1 VTTRPIV
8 VGVDGSEESLRAVE
22 WAAREAHRHGAPL
35 RLVSA
40 PSVPPRMLASDP
52 APQGVAKVLGSVPR
66 RALAEAITR
75 AGEVAQDLLVDTD
88 LLTGPPALMVTGS
101 GSGALMLV
109 VGARGTGGF
118 AAMLLGSVSRYAAM
132 HASCPV
138 VVVREE
144 TSVVHREVAVGI
156 RDPYDATATLPFA
169 FEEAALRGATLVA
182 VRACHWSPAPAGIP
196 GSTETMHRP
205 VDPAKVPADTV
216 DHLTETLRSWQEKY
230 PAVPVREDVVSGHPG
245 RVLASYTARADLVV
259 IGRHGGHDTGP
270 AIGAVQHAV
279 LNHAHGPVAVVPA
292 RAADGG
298 LDRRSPW

>member
-1 VTTRPIV
+1 MTTRPVV

-40 PSVPPRMLASDP
+40 PTAPPRMLASDP
-52 APQGVAKVLGSVPR
+52 APQGVVKVLGSVPR

-75 AGEVAQDLLVDTD
+75 AGEVAPDLLIDTD

-109 VGARGTGGF
+109 VGARGAGGF
-118 AAMLLGSVSRYAAM
+118 AAMLLGSVSRYTTM

-144 TSVVHREVAVGI
+144 TGAVHIEIVVGI
-156 RDPYDATATLPFA
+156 RDPHDATTTLSFA
-169 FEEAALRGATLVA
+169 FDEAARRGATLVA
-182 VRACHWSPAPAGIP
+182 VHAWHWSPAPFGEPGGRETVAHPAGH
-196 GSTETMHRP
+196 G
-205 VDPAKVPADTV
+205 KVSADV
-216 DHLTETLRSWQEKY
+216 SRNLAETLGAWREKY
-230 PAVPVREDVVSGHPG
+230 QDVPVREDIVRGHPA

-270 AIGAVQHAV
+270 AIGAVQHGV
-279 LNHAHGPVAVVPA
+279 LNHAHGPVAIIPA
-292 RAADGG
+292 R
-298 LDRRSPW
+298 S

>member
-1 VTTRPIV
+1 MTTRPV
-8 VGVDGSEESLRAVE
+8 VAGVDGSEESLRAVE
-22 WAAREAHRHGAPL
+22 WAAREAQRHGAPL

-40 PSVPPRMLASDP
+40 PAVPPRMLASDP
-52 APQGVAKVLGSVPR
+52 APQGVTKVLGSMPR

-75 AGEVAQDLLVDTD
+75 AGEVAPDLLIDTD

-109 VGARGTGGF
+109 VGARGAGGF

-144 TSVVHREVAVGI
+144 TGAVHREVIVGI
-156 RDPYDATATLPFA
+156 RDPHDATATLPFA
-169 FEEAALRGATLVA
+169 FDEAARRGATLVA
-182 VRACHWSPAPAGIP
+182 VHAWHSLPAPFGKPGAGA
-196 GSTETMHRP
+196 GAGAGETVAH
-205 VDPAKVPADTV
+205 PANSGKVPADISRN
-216 DHLTETLRSWQEKY
+216 LAETLRAWRDKY
-230 PAVPVREDVVSGHPG
+230 QDVPVREDIVRGHPA

-292 RAADGG
+292 K
-298 LDRRSPW
+298 S

>member
-1 VTTRPIV
+1 
-8 VGVDGSEESLRAVE
+8 
-22 WAAREAHRHGAPL
+22 
-35 RLVSA
+35 
-40 PSVPPRMLASDP
+40 MLASDP

-75 AGEVAQDLLVDTD
+75 AGEVAPDLLVDTD

-109 VGARGTGGF
+109 VGARGAGGF

-144 TSVVHREVAVGI
+144 TGAVYREVVVGI

-169 FEEAALRGATLVA
+169 FDEAARRGATLVA
-182 VRACHWSPAPAGIP
+182 VHAWHWSPAPLGEPGAGAGAGAGETVTHP
-196 GSTETMHRP
+196 ANHGKVLADGSRNL
-205 VDPAKVPADTV
+205 A
-216 DHLTETLRSWQEKY
+216 ETLRAWREKY
-230 PAVPVREDVVSGHPG
+230 QDVPVREDIVRGHPA

-270 AIGAVQHAV
+270 AIGAVQHGV
-279 LNHAHGPVAVVPA
+279 LNHAHGPVAIIPA
-292 RAADGG
+292 K
-298 LDRRSPW
+298 S